1 MGGLAPDGTADHP
14 ERKHLKESKGR
25 GGRAAC
31 SPGFRPCCKPHSL
44 LGHFSGCVSVWI
56 SCIPVA
62 EEDGDCYT
70 GNGLAYRG
78 TRSRT
83 KSGFSCL
90 PWNSVFLTSKIYT
103 AWKSNARALGLGK
116 HNHCRCA
123 SGACPRG
130 GRGGAARK
138 SRGWEGPISQVKRGC
153 PHLLHPPEAHLGAHR
168 STTGR

>member
-14 ERKHLKESKGR
+14 EQKHLKESKGP
-25 GGRAAC
+25 GGQAGPPPPAPEPQATA
-31 SPGFRPCCKPHSL
+31 PGFRPCCKPHLL

-56 SCIPVA
+56 SCVSVA

-78 TRSRT
+78 TRSHT
-83 KSGFSCL
+83 KSGASCL

-103 AWKSNARALGLGK
+103 AWKSNAGALGLGK

-123 SGACPRG
+123 PWAPGVCPRG
-130 GRGGAARK
+130 GRGGADT
-138 SRGWEGPISQVKRGC
+138 ET
-153 PHLLHPPEAHLGAHR
+153 H
-168 STTGR
+168 T